1 MLGDFVSCLFSSAD
15 VLSLFLSFF
24 FFAFSDWFITLISV
38 SVLDFPFTLLT
49 KVSTKQYTSIECRR
63 IFYERA
69 HFAELSNIFF

>member
-24 FFAFSDWFITLISV
+24 SAFSDWFITLISV
-38 SVLDFPFTLLT
+38 NVLDFPFTLLT